1 MLVAIFLGAK
11 GIWNSLQAVLETTFK
26 HWRWGTGITPNE
38 TENKSA
44 KGLRFEGLS
53 GGKKT
58 SFSEVKMKESNSLQN
73 LLVRPDGE
81 VEADI
86 PVLSKDFSNLCVFL
100 IPFAWSSS
108 WISLKLHLT
117 LGFYFWGSTTFSFRH
132 NKCIGSSFFC
142 LIETRKVIRLS
153 FENVY
158 RMTTLST
165 WLHWSLN
172 PCADFIRCYYTS
184 APSDS
189 TLPLCSLKHVTPT
202 VAKEK
207 NPCFPLYIHTTNIC
221 WPRYCLT
228 WWYER
233 LPTSAAAP
241 SRDQQ
246 HFFQVNITKF
256 SQEMFKGEPV

>member
-1 MLVAIFLGAK
+1 
-11 GIWNSLQAVLETTFK
+11 
-26 HWRWGTGITPNE
+26 
-38 TENKSA
+38 
-44 KGLRFEGLS
+44 
-53 GGKKT
+53 
-58 SFSEVKMKESNSLQN
+58 MKESNSLQN

-108 WISLKLHLT
+108 WISLKLHLA

-142 LIETRKVIRLS
+142 LIETRKVIHLS

-207 NPCFPLYIHTTNIC
+207 NPCFPLPCRHCRGACKAIWVIPLFFKHKAFQHGTVMISPITEHPLPSDRHWGSISTTTTLAALLCYTRAKQKGHSGNF
-221 WPRYCLT
+221 LA
-228 WWYER
+228 
-233 LPTSAAAP
+233 TSGWETAATCKTGFNFPCSLIRVLMAL
-241 SRDQQ
+241 
-246 HFFQVNITKF
+246 H
-256 SQEMFKGEPV
+256 